1 MYQHIIFSNNDGIVT
16 ITLNRPEVYHALN
29 SAMMQEITQA
39 LGEAETDDSVRVI
52 IITGEGNKAFCSGA
66 DLKDAANSGRS
77 AGDMLEMYY
86 NPMILAIRNIPKPVI
101 CRLNGLAVGAGCSL
115 AIACDMII
123 ASEDAYLSLLF
134 VQIGLMPDAGATF
147 FLPRRIGM
155 ARAFELATTGK
166 KVYAPEA
173 EQIGLINK
181 SVPAGELDKETALL
195 ASYYCTAPTFAIG
208 TMKQVLNQSYESDLQ
223 KMLNLEVV
231 NQDKL
236 FKSQDAAKGISS
248 FLQKKRPDFQGK

>member
-1 MYQHIIFSNNDGIVT
+1 MYQHIIFSTNDGIVT
-16 ITLNRPEVYHALN
+16 IALNRPEVYHALN
-29 SAMMQEITQA
+29 AVMMQEITQA
-39 LGEAETDDSVRVI
+39 LGTTETDDSVRVI
-52 IITGEGNKAFCSGA
+52 IITGEGSKAFCSGA
-66 DLKDAANSGRS
+66 DLKDAVNSGRS
-77 AGDMLEMYY
+77 AAEMLEMYY

-155 ARAFELATTGK
+155 ARAFELATTGR

-195 ASYYCTAPTFAIG
+195 ASYYCTAPTLAVG

-223 KMLNLEVV
+223 KMLSLEVA

-236 FKSQDAAKGISS
+236 FKSQDAAEGISS
-248 FLQKKRPDFQGK
+248 FLQKKKPDFQGK

>member
-1 MYQHIIFSNNDGIVT
+1 MYQHIIFSNNDGIVI

-29 SAMMQEITQA
+29 AAMMQEITRA
-39 LGEAETDDSVRVI
+39 LGEAKTDDSVRVI

-66 DLKDAANSGRS
+66 DLKDAVNSGRS
-77 AGDMLEMYY
+77 AGTMLETYY

-155 ARAFELATTGK
+155 ARAFELAATGK

-173 EQIGLINK
+173 EKIGLINK
-181 SVPAGELDKETALL
+181 SVPATELDKEVDLL
-195 ASYYCTAPTFAIG
+195 INYYRTAPTLAIG
-208 TMKQVLNQSYESDLQ
+208 MMKQVLNQSYESDLQ
-223 KMLNLEVV
+223 KMLDLEVT

-236 FKSQDAAKGISS
+236 FKSEDAAEGISS
-248 FLQKKRPDFQGK
+248 FLQKKRPDYQGK